1 MDHSEMNPTS
11 DRWSNGGGPATDV
24 AMPPGAETETG
35 AGDVAVTPSSVTSG
49 FLAEL
54 AKAMHAAADQERER
68 IATVIAD
75 DAAAHVVRA
84 KARASVEAEELR
96 RFADED
102 LKQINEWSAAEIRR
116 IRSEATR
123 RADERRAAL
132 AEYIHQHEAI
142 IDTEIQGVDAAMA
155 AYRVTLQQFFTELT
169 TSTDPAEIVR
179 RAGTLPPPPDL
190 DDVRANAR
198 AEAVALLAQTTA
210 SDDAAALPGASD
222 AADSP
227 GPSDAGS
234 SDPGSSDTAPSDG
247 ETPLV
252 GVMDPGA
259 SRQAGTLDVLAE
271 VDAGVEDAGEAA
283 EDAPVDETAA
293 DGNDAYPQ
301 PVAAVA
307 GSPAE
312 PGTASRLLRM
322 IVSWAGPSDHIER
335 RAP

>member
-11 DRWSNGGGPATDV
+11 DRWSNGRAPTTDV
-24 AMPPGAETETG
+24 AMPPSAETETG

-54 AKAMHAAADQERER
+54 AKAMHSAADQERER
-68 IATVIAD
+68 IATIIAD

-210 SDDAAALPGASD
+210 SDDAADSPGASE
-222 AADSP
+222 A
-227 GPSDAGS
+227 
-234 SDPGSSDTAPSDG
+234 APSDG
-247 ETPLV
+247 GSPLV
-252 GVMDPGA
+252 GVMDPPGDRASETPDVLGEVDASVEDAAGPAEDSPRNEADADTPDEHAQPVSAAAGA
-259 SRQAGTLDVLAE
+259 SR
-271 VDAGVEDAGEAA
+271 
-283 EDAPVDETAA
+283 
-293 DGNDAYPQ
+293 
-301 PVAAVA
+301 
-307 GSPAE
+307 E
-312 PGTASRLLRM
+312 PGPAVRLLRS
-322 IVSWAGPSDHIER
+322 IATLVGPSDPVER